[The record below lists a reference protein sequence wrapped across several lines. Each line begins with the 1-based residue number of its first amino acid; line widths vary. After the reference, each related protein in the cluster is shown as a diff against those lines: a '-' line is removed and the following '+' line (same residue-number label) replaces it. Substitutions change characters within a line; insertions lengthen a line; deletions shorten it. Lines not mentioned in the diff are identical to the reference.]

1 MTNIPVVPVCV
12 CSDVVFGFVPSV
24 RFWSKINLLSDPEGK
39 IDFLAC
45 STRTKSWIPV
55 GSSVGTNPTDIPDG
69 INDLDWYNLILLF
82 CANTSTKNDALV
94 SPPIGTV
101 LPRGTYEISSPV
113 LKGTLLENDKIVY
126 LLVKTS
132 YPSKSAFPIL
142 GSVNVAV
149 IFSVIMS
156 YEGIEL
162 DAT

>member
-1 MTNIPVVPVCV
+1 M
-12 CSDVVFGFVPSV
+12 
-24 RFWSKINLLSDPEGK
+24 
-39 IDFLAC
+39 
-45 STRTKSWIPV
+45 
-55 GSSVGTNPTDIPDG
+55 
-69 INDLDWYNLILLF
+69 F

>member
-1 MTNIPVVPVCV
+1 MV
-12 CSDVVFGFVPSV
+12 
-24 RFWSKINLLSDPEGK
+24 
-39 IDFLAC
+39 
-45 STRTKSWIPV
+45 
-55 GSSVGTNPTDIPDG
+55 
-69 INDLDWYNLILLF
+69 

-149 IFSVIMS
+149 IFSVVIS